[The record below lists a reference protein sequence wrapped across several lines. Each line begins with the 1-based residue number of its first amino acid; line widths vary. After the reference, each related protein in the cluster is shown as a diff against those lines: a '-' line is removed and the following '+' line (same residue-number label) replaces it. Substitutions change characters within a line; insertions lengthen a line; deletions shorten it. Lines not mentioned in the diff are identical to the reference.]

1 MRGSVRLLLCAGLVS
16 GCCNIPESVKLY
28 AADLPAR
35 ADGQYALIDD
45 DATKKSLVTKDA
57 MLACKIDVD
66 EGKTEEQSPACQC
79 AKSATLDWIADCKA
93 WLGAHMP
100 AAPAPA
106 PTAAPAPSA
115 APTIAPAPPAM
126 PNG

>member
-1 MRGSVRLLLCAGLVS
+1 MRSSVRSLSALVAVLAGAAS
-16 GCCNIPESVKLY
+16 GCCHIPDSVKLY

-45 DATKKSLVTKDA
+45 DATKKSLVLKDA

-79 AKSATLDWIADCKA
+79 AKSASPDWIADCKA
-93 WLGAHMP
+93 WLGAHTP
-100 AAPAPA
+100 VPPPA
-106 PTAAPAPSA
+106 PTSTPS
-115 APTIAPAPPAM
+115 
-126 PNG
+126 G